1 MKKKKRGDRSLIEEV
16 KATKKKKKKRLVY
29 SVAFVIAVF
38 YNNSKQLYQVINI

>member
-1 MKKKKRGDRSLIEEV
+1 MIEEV
-16 KATKKKKKKRLVY
+16 KATKKKKKRLVY

>member
-1 MKKKKRGDRSLIEEV
+1 MKKKKRGDRSLVEEV
-16 KATKKKKKKRLVY
+16 KATKKKKRLVY